1 MPHPSIYNEKELL
14 LRVAEGDEKAF
25 ILLHDHY
32 FDKVYY
38 AGLSFLKSPDLAMD
52 TLQDIFFNLW
62 RKREMLRTVENFAAF
77 LMVMVRNELINALQR
92 NTRREQVYKEYSLQL
107 PTNFMSSD
115 EQLEYKQL
123 ELLIKKAIEALSPQQ
138 QLIYRLTR
146 EEGLSHAAI
155 AERLGL
161 SAKTIANTITL
172 ILNHL
177 RVYLSTHG
185 KEYIW
190 LLIFFL

>member
-1 MPHPSIYNEKELL
+1 MPHPLIHNEKELL
-14 LRVAEGDEKAF
+14 LQVAEGDEKAF

-52 TLQDIFFNLW
+52 TLQDIFFSLW
-62 RKREMLRTVENFAAF
+62 KKREMLRTVENFGAF

-107 PTNFMSSD
+107 PTNFMLSD